1 MTFEPS
7 KKLLDKHALAGQLF
21 QDIAKHGVQPDPFE
35 MLNLRV
41 EMLVD
46 FLISDQLAR
55 DDFENECLDKL
66 IEMAKETLEDLN
78 NPKITIP
85 DTKPKLIVPN

>member
-1 MTFEPS
+1 
-7 KKLLDKHALAGQLF
+7 
-21 QDIAKHGVQPDPFE
+21 V
-35 MLNLRV
+35 
-41 EMLVD
+41 
-46 FLISDQLAR
+46 ISDQLAR

-78 NPKITIP
+78 KPKITIP